1 VPEGLDMVRLLP
13 VLTALTS
20 TAGLI
25 GAVWMAFQML
35 F

>member
-1 VPEGLDMVRLLP
+1 MDCLLP
-13 VLTALTS
+13 VLTLLTS

-25 GAVWMAFQML
+25 GAVWLAVSML